1 MGFDSGGVMI
11 TNPLD
16 KRKYSVALRFKNTN
30 RNPIDCVMPVT
41 EYRRMANDY
50 RMGKT
55 TGTYRMYLDNVEA
68 ELTFPLQ
75 ELDTIHAAP
84 EVTE

>member
-1 MGFDSGGVMI
+1 MI

-16 KRKYSVALRFKNTN
+16 KRRYFVALRFKTA
-30 RNPIDCVMPVT
+30 REPVDCIMRIP
-41 EYRRMANDY
+41 EYRRMVKDY
-50 RMGKT
+50 QRGAL
-55 TGTYRMYLDNVEA
+55 TGTYQMVLDNIEA

-84 EVTE
+84 EVIE

>member
-1 MGFDSGGVMI
+1 MI
-11 TNPLD
+11 ANPFD
-16 KRKYSVALRFKNTN
+16 KRRYFVALRFKTAN
-30 RNPIDCVMPVT
+30 REPIDCVMPVP
-41 EYRRMANDY
+41 EYRRMVNDY
-50 RMGKT
+50 QRGKY
-55 TGTYRMYLDNVEA
+55 TGTYKMWLDNVEA

>member
-1 MGFDSGGVMI
+1 MI
-11 TNPLD
+11 ANPLD
-16 KRKYSVALRFKNTN
+16 KRRYFVALRFKTA
-30 RNPIDCVMPVT
+30 REPVDCLMRIP
-41 EYRRMANDY
+41 EYRRMMKDY
-50 RMGKT
+50 RQGKY
-55 TGTYRMYLDNVEA
+55 TGTYQMVLDNIEA